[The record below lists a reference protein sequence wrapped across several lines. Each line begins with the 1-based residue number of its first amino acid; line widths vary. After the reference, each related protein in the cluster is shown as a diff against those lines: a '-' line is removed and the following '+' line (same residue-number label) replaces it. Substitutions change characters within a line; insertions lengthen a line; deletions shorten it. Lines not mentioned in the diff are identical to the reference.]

1 MTCLI
6 LILSALLTSLTLHID
21 ALWVLSYFSM
31 APLFFFLVK
40 FTEEKRKYRRLYGM
54 ALLWSMVYFMGVYC
68 FFWKM
73 YPMEFLGL
81 SKPVAFFVAVFCWLG
96 LSFLQA
102 LPTALV
108 APLFRLF
115 YRHRKLSPLLFA
127 ALWTI
132 FEWLQNFTWAG
143 VPFLR
148 LALSQTSMLPAM
160 QSASL
165 FGSLFLSF
173 LVALVNTCIGMGF
186 YYFHINGKHCKAV
199 RMFPILGVSLIL
211 LNLGFGLIR
220 VACYSEEDAE
230 KVPVALIQGNI
241 GSADKWAD
249 GSAGNAMRT
258 YFSLTRQAISA
269 SSAKLVLLPETALN
283 FYLLSPDYEGYVDL
297 LRSLAMETGTILF
310 VGTFTS
316 EADSDGIRDYNSIVA
331 FFPDGTVEENPYNK
345 RHLVPFGE
353 YVPMESLI
361 SALLP
366 FLADLNLF
374 SSLSPGEDSAIV
386 STEFGNVGRLV
397 CFDSIYE
404 SLTLQSVRDGA
415 EILLLSTNDSWYLDS
430 AAVRMHNDHA
440 KLRAVE
446 SGRYILRA
454 ANTGISSI
462 IDPLGHSQAEL
473 GALEG
478 GTVTGT
484 AVFRDSRTLYSYIG
498 DLIVLFFFAVPAF
511 EIGWKTMERRK
522 RKEAEMREKKPV

>member
-1 MTCLI
+1 MTYLI
-6 LILSALLTSLTLHID
+6 LILSALLTSLTLQFD
-21 ALWVLSYFSM
+21 SLWILSYFSM

-40 FTEEKRKYRRLYGM
+40 FTEEKRKYRKLYGM
-54 ALLWSMVYFMGVYC
+54 MLIWSLVYFMGVYS

-81 SKPVAFFVAVFCWLG
+81 TKPVAFFVAAFCHVG
-96 LSFLQA
+96 LSLLQA
-102 LPTALV
+102 LPTALT

-173 LVALVNTCIGMGF
+173 LVALVNACIGMGF
-186 YYFHINGKHCKAV
+186 YYYHINGPSCRAV
-199 RMFPILGVSLIL
+199 RLFPILGAALIL

-220 VACYSEEDAE
+220 MAGYSEDDDE
-230 KVPVALIQGNI
+230 KVTVALIQGNI

-249 GSAGNAMRT
+249 ESAGNAVRT
-258 YFSLTRQAISA
+258 YLSLSRQAITEH
-269 SSAKLVLLPETALN
+269 SAKLVLLPETALN
-283 FYLLSPDYEGYVDL
+283 FHLLSFAYESYANAF
-297 LRSLAMETGTILF
+297 RSLAMETGATLF
-310 VGTFTS
+310 IGTFTY
-316 EADSDGIRDYNSIVA
+316 DSDGEEIREYNSIIA
-331 FFPDGTVEENPYNK
+331 FFPDGTVEEEPYSK

-353 YVPMESLI
+353 YVPMEPLI

-374 SSLSPGEDSAIV
+374 SSLTPGQDSAIV
-386 STEFGNVGRLV
+386 STEFGQVGRLI

-404 SLTLQSVRDGA
+404 ALTLQSVRGGA

-430 AAVRMHNDHA
+430 SAVRMHNDHA

-446 SGRYILRA
+446 SGRYVLRA

-462 IDPLGHSQAEL
+462 IDPLGRSQSEL
-473 GALEG
+473 GALES
-478 GTVTGT
+478 GTLSGT
-484 AVFRDSRTLYSYIG
+484 AVFRDNRTLFSYIG
-498 DLIVLFFFAVPAF
+498 DGIVLFFFAVPAF
-511 EIGWKTMERRK
+511 EMGWKIWEKRK
-522 RKEAEMREKKPV
+522 RKSGEKVG